1 MKYTHQKLSE
11 ISWPHSPGFK
21 KDLYKARVYSRATKG
36 QRENDKNRKHKWQQK
51 EKKMKKIKS
60 LKQSKENK
68 LQKIN
73 RQKISQYVQ
82 LMAQVIFL

>member
-1 MKYTHQKLSE
+1 
-11 ISWPHSPGFK
+11 
-21 KDLYKARVYSRATKG
+21 
-36 QRENDKNRKHKWQQK
+36 
-51 EKKMKKIKS
+51 MKKIKS

-82 LMAQVIFL
+82 LMAQVIFI

>member
-11 ISWPHSPGFK
+11 VSCDHPMDSK
-21 KDLYKARVYSRATKG
+21 KIWSKARVYSRAAKG
-36 QRENDKNRKHKWQQK
+36 QREMIKTENINDSKK
-51 EKKMKKIKS
+51 EKNEKKIKS

-73 RQKISQYVQ
+73 RQKDIPNN
-82 LMAQVIFL
+82 MRTTWWPK